1 MGREICQSPPGFSR
15 RWVAPGAQRAALA
28 IALAAGGL
36 LSLAACRP
44 EASQHTDPPVS
55 DERCTPGA
63 AGCVCANDTECHDG
77 SACFYGACFASAD
90 QRPDSYYYSQ
100 QNLDD
105 EMVVNR
111 LVQSQVPIAR
121 GAQVADIGAGA
132 GFYTIHAAREVGP
145 SGKVYATDIDQGRL
159 DSIASM
165 IARLPDA
172 AALRPRIVLRLVRDL
187 AGTALEDLPPASL
200 DLVVMLRVLTFRPE
214 SRAADLAY
222 LRGIAALVKPGGR
235 FVYHMDWVPE
245 TGYREHLEALFRDA
259 GFSGATKEIA
269 MPSHIPET
277 TDTFDWSLVARP
289 KITLRRG
296 FILVF
301 TR

>member
-1 MGREICQSPPGFSR
+1 MTTSPPSDLRAGLRSQVPGSALP
-15 RWVAPGAQRAALA
+15 RWAAAATALA
-28 IALAAGGL
+28 L
-36 LSLAACRP
+36 LQLGACRSS
-44 EASQHTDPPVS
+44 EGAHTDPPVS
-55 DERCTPGA
+55 DARCTPGA

-77 SACFYGACFASAD
+77 SACFYGVCFATPD

-105 EMVVNR
+105 ETTINA
-111 LVQSQVPIAR
+111 LVQSQVAIAD
-121 GAQVADIGAGA
+121 GAHVADIGAGA
-132 GFYTIHAAREVGP
+132 GFYTIHAARKVGP

-159 DSIASM
+159 DSIAAM
-165 IARLPDA
+165 VAKLPDGA
-172 AALRPRIVLRLVRDL
+172 DLKPRIELRLVREMT
-187 AGTALEDLPPASL
+187 ATALEDLPPASL
-200 DLVVMLRVLTFRPE
+200 DLIVMLRVLTFRPE
-214 SRAADLAY
+214 ARADDLAY
-222 LRGIAALVKPGGR
+222 LRSIATLVKPGGR

-245 TGYREHLEALFRDA
+245 SGYRAHLEALFRDA
-259 GFSGATKEIA
+259 GFSGATEEIA
-269 MPSHIPET
+269 MPAHIPET

>member
-1 MGREICQSPPGFSR
+1 VHREPCQSPPGFSR
-15 RWVAPGAQRAALA
+15 HRRPARAPRLALA
-28 IALAAGGL
+28 LCVAGL
-36 LSLAACRP
+36 VSVSACR
-44 EASQHTDPPVS
+44 SGGSGHTDPPVS
-55 DERCTPGA
+55 DERCTPGV
-63 AGCVCANDTECHDG
+63 AGCVCADGTECRDG
-77 SACFYGACFASAD
+77 SACFYGACFASPG

-105 EMVVNR
+105 EMVINT
-111 LVQSQVPIAR
+111 LVQAQVPIAA

-132 GFYTIHAAREVGP
+132 GFYTIHAARKVGAA
-145 SGKVYATDIDQGRL
+145 GKVYATDIDQGRL

-165 IARLPDA
+165 VERLPDGA
-172 AALRPRIVLRLVRDL
+172 DLRPRIALRLVRDM

-214 SRAADLAY
+214 SRPADLAY
-222 LRGIAALVKPGGR
+222 LRGIANLVKPGGR

-259 GFSGATKEIA
+259 GFSGATDEIA
-269 MPSHIPET
+269 MPPHIPET

-301 TR
+301 HR

>member
-1 MGREICQSPPGFSR
+1 MGRGFYQSPPGFSSGPR
-15 RWVAPGAQRAALA
+15 VSAATRGALA
-28 IALAAGGL
+28 LGLLALA
-36 LSLAACRP
+36 SLAACRP
-44 EASQHTDPPVS
+44 DTSRHRDPPVS
-55 DERCTPGA
+55 TERCAPGA
-63 AGCVCANDTECHDG
+63 AGCVCANGTECEGG
-77 SACFYGACFASAD
+77 SACFYGVCFASPD
-90 QRPDSYYYSQ
+90 QRPQSYYYSQ

-105 EMVVNR
+105 EMIVNG
-111 LVQSQVPIAR
+111 LVESKVAIAD

-132 GFYTIHAAREVGP
+132 GFYTIYAARKVGP
-145 SGKVYATDIDQGRL
+145 TGKVYATDIDQGRL
-159 DSIASM
+159 DSIAAM
-165 IARLPDA
+165 VAKLPDGARLK
-172 AALRPRIVLRLVRDL
+172 PRIALRLVRDL
-187 AGTALEDLPPASL
+187 TGTALEDLPPASL

-222 LRGIAALVKPGGR
+222 LRGIATLVKPGGR

-259 GFSGATKEIA
+259 GFSGATEEIA
-269 MPSHIPET
+269 MPAHIPET